1 MTPLIVDLIGYVGS
15 ALVVLSFTMR
25 RIVPLR
31 IISMTAAVIVG
42 IYGVLIHAW
51 PVIITNGVIVVI
63 HSVYLYRELTRSHEF
78 DLVPIPSDSPFL
90 IDFLSGHLSDI
101 QRSQP
106 DFVEPLPQDLSYIYM
121 RDGMPAGVLV
131 GGLNLDR
138 LNVRLDYVLPAF
150 RDSRLATWLYERDG
164 ARRLKAAGIPEVAE
178 RAGTDMHARYL
189 EGVGFVREG
198 DRFVRIL

>member
-164 ARRLKAAGIPEVAE
+164 ARRLKAAGIREVAE

-198 DRFVRIL
+198 DRFVKVL

>member
-90 IDFLSGHLSDI
+90 IDFLAGHLTDI
-101 QRSQP
+101 QRS
-106 DFVEPLPQDLSYIYM
+106 
-121 RDGMPAGVLV
+121 
-131 GGLNLDR
+131 
-138 LNVRLDYVLPAF
+138 
-150 RDSRLATWLYERDG
+150 
-164 ARRLKAAGIPEVAE
+164 
-178 RAGTDMHARYL
+178 
-189 EGVGFVREG
+189 
-198 DRFVRIL
+198 

>member
-1 MTPLIVDLIGYVGS
+1 MWGS